1 MAGRKGVK
9 PHAYTEAELTF
20 LKLECEMPRKELTE
34 AFNKRFGTS
43 LSQKAITGTC
53 KRHGWLTG
61 RAGQFTS
68 ENRPAGGGAK
78 RPNRTSFKK
87 GQKPHTWRPIGTER
101 TTKEGYL
108 QRKVTDTGNTVH
120 DYVEVHRLLWEEHH
134 GPIPEGHVVIFK
146 DGDRTHITLDNLMLI
161 SRAELVVLNKTGL
174 IKVEPELK
182 PAAQAIAQL
191 RIQHR
196 KRKRPD
202 DEHNQPSG

>member
-1 MAGRKGVK
+1 MAGRKGIK
-9 PHAYTEAELTF
+9 PHLYTEAELTF
-20 LKLECEMPRKELTE
+20 LKLECEMPRKELTA
-34 AFNKRFGTS
+34 AFNKRFGTN

-61 RAGQFTS
+61 RTGQFTS

-78 RPNRTSFKK
+78 GPNRTSFKK

-108 QRKVTDTGNTVH
+108 QRKVTDTGNTVR

-174 IKVEPELK
+174 INVEPELK
-182 PAAQAIAQL
+182 PVAQAVAQL

-196 KRKRPD
+196 RRKRPN
-202 DEHNQPSG
+202 DELNHPSG